1 MDPVSTP
8 PDESVVQT
16 VQTGPIPN
24 VIMTYTI
31 WKQLFV
37 EKNMTIKKQIVQ
49 QFRLTEKI
57 TVMTT
62 IQKSFQEVE
71 T

>member
-1 MDPVSTP
+1 
-8 PDESVVQT
+8 
-16 VQTGPIPN
+16 
-24 VIMTYTI
+24 
-31 WKQLFV
+31 
-37 EKNMTIKKQIVQ
+37 MTIKKQIVQ